1 MAENAGWQRIAEPDG
16 WVIWRWRCGE
26 LLLEVAPVDG
36 IVLLHGSF
44 EDENPCWGGSIR
56 SLKEGLPVEQAAPG
70 ALWSSEQARPAGA
83 QMQDTQ
89 EAARVW
95 LLRLADS
102 QGIEKSGEFQTD
114 GPILRVRQCRLNEL
128 DGRVH
133 VLLEQLQAGTIWLP
147 VGTLVR
153 LQEVTEEKES
163 GG

>member
-26 LLLEVAPVDG
+26 LLLEVAPLDG
-36 IVLLHGSF
+36 IVLLPGSIT
-44 EDENPCWGGSIR
+44 DENPCWGGSIR
-56 SLKEGLPVEQAAPG
+56 LLKEGLPVEQAVPG
-70 ALWSSEQARPAGA
+70 AVWSSEHARPAGA
-83 QMQDTQ
+83 QMKDTQ
-89 EAARVW
+89 AARVW
-95 LLRLADS
+95 LVRLADS
-102 QGIEKSGEFQTD
+102 QDIENSAEFQTD

-133 VLLEQLQAGTIWLP
+133 VLLEQLQVGTIWLP

-153 LQEVTEEKES
+153 LQEVTEKKES

>member
-1 MAENAGWQRIAEPDG
+1 MAQSSGWQRIAEPDG

-56 SLKEGLPVEQAAPG
+56 FLKEGSPVEQAAPS
-70 ALWSSEQARPAGA
+70 ALWSSRQTRPAEA

-95 LLRLADS
+95 LSRLADN
-102 QGIEKSGEFQTD
+102 QNIENPAEFQTD

-147 VGTLVR
+147 MGTLVR
-153 LQEVTEEKES
+153 LQEVAEEKES

>member
-1 MAENAGWQRIAEPDG
+1 MAENVGWQRISEPDG
-16 WVIWRWRCGE
+16 WVIWRRRCGE
-26 LLLEVAPVDG
+26 LLLEVAPIDG
-36 IVLLHGSF
+36 IVLLHGSL
-44 EDENPCWGGSIR
+44 EDETPCWTGSIR
-56 SLKEGLPVEQAAPG
+56 SLKEGSPVEQAAPG
-70 ALWSSEQARPAGA
+70 ALWSSEHARPAGA
-83 QMQDTQ
+83 QIQDTQ
-89 EAARVW
+89 DAARVW
-95 LLRLADS
+95 LRLADS
-102 QGIEKSGEFQTD
+102 QDIEKSWEFQTD